1 MNSIPNGSGNRIPP
15 QKASISM
22 HPAVRSTMVGAG
34 IIGALVAGGA
44 TASFAASSANSA
56 ATQSDTSTTDQSTAT
71 DQSTTDQAPAQ
82 DQQPPDQGQR
92 PDFDPAK
99 GGHAANGKTEELLTG
114 DTATKVT
121 EAALAAVPGATIE
134 RVETD
139 ADGAVYEAHLVTSDG
154 QHQTVTFDADY
165 KVVEIQDGGAGGPGG
180 MGGGMGGGHGRP
192 GGAPGQSQ
200 DGTAPTAP
208 GTSTGNGSTSTT
220 AGS

>member
-1 MNSIPNGSGNRIPP
+1 
-15 QKASISM
+15 
-22 HPAVRSTMVGAG
+22 MVGAG

-56 ATQSDTSTTDQSTAT
+56 TTQSDTSTTDQTTTDQTTT
-71 DQSTTDQAPAQ
+71 DQSTDQAP
-82 DQQPPDQGQR
+82 PQGDR
-92 PDFDPAK
+92 PAFDPAK
-99 GGHAANGKTEELLTG
+99 GGHTANGKTEELLTG

-154 QHQTVTFDADY
+154 KHQTVTFDADY
-165 KVVEIQDGGAGGPGG
+165 KVVEIQDGGMGGPGG
-180 MGGGMGGGHGRP
+180 MGGGHGHR
-192 GGAPGQSQ
+192 GAPGQAQ
-200 DGTAPTAP
+200 DGTAPAAP
-208 GTSTGNGSTSTT
+208 AENNGSTSTT